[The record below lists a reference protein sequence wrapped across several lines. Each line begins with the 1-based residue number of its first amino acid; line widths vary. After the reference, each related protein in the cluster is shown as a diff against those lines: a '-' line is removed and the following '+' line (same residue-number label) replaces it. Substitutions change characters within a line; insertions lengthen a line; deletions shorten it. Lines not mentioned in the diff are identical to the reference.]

1 MTNSLT
7 SVQYLTKLRKI
18 KVFNEKLEKKE
29 PHPDL
34 DMIIEMTIPRTED
47 NTNML
52 NPQKVFRREKLRWT
66 SYLIIYS

>member
-1 MTNSLT
+1 MTH
-7 SVQYLTKLRKI
+7 SVQYLTKQREN
-18 KVFNEKLEKKE
+18 KVLQTNPEKKE

>member
-7 SVQYLTKLRKI
+7 SVQYLTKLRKT
-18 KVFNEKLEKKE
+18 KVFNERLEKKE

-34 DMIIEMTIPRTED
+34 DNIIEMTIPRTED

>member
-7 SVQYLTKLRKI
+7 SVQYLTKLSKI
-18 KVFNEKLEKKE
+18 KVFREKLENKE

-34 DMIIEMTIPRTED
+34 DKIIEMTIPRTAD
-47 NTNML
+47 NTNKL
-52 NPQKVFRREKLRWT
+52 NPQKVFWRENLRWT